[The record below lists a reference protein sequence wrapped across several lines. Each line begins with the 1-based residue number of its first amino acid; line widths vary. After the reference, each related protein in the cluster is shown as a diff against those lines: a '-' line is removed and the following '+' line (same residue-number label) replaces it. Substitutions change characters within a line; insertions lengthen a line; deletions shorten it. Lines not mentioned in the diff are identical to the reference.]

1 MESDFKGGN
10 VLVRR
15 ERFAVIQSRRP
26 DPDAFASISD
36 DREITV
42 IVDETK
48 LRREDVIRI
57 DRGWKVLTLDIVFP
71 FDAVGITAAI
81 ATALAE
87 AGVSILP
94 VAAYSRDHFLV
105 GESDLEKAA
114 DALQGLGLTVE
125 RG

>member
-1 MESDFKGGN
+1 MENNLKGGA

-15 ERFAVIQSRRP
+15 ERFAVVKSRRP
-26 DPDAFASISD
+26 DADAFASISD

-42 IVDETK
+42 IIDERK

-57 DRGWKVLTLDIVFP
+57 DRGWKVLTLDVVFS

-105 GESDLEKAA
+105 RESDLEKATG
-114 DALQGLGLTVE
+114 ALQGLGLTVE